1 MAKLNFEVD
10 ADLQKLIN
18 LRKEVEE
25 LKSALKDFDV
35 STDTKGFDDLNR
47 KYEEA
52 TRKLKDYEQQMQNY
66 QRVIEQLKVSNG
78 IIDGARQITEEL
90 NNATDVFVEQQVTRS
105 KSSISLT
112 CLSRMRIKI
121 PRRDLIC

>member
-78 IIDGARQITEEL
+78 ITVSYTHLRAHET
-90 NNATDVFVEQQVTRS
+90 
-105 KSSISLT
+105 
-112 CLSRMRIKI
+112 
-121 PRRDLIC
+121 

>member
-52 TRKLKDYEQQMQNY
+52 TVNFTFSKKLRYK
-66 QRVIEQLKVSNG
+66 IFQL
-78 IIDGARQITEEL
+78 
-90 NNATDVFVEQQVTRS
+90 VF
-105 KSSISLT
+105 
-112 CLSRMRIKI
+112 
-121 PRRDLIC
+121 

>member
-47 KYEEA
+47 GG
-52 TRKLKDYEQQMQNY
+52 D
-66 QRVIEQLKVSNG
+66 
-78 IIDGARQITEEL
+78 TETKGL
-90 NNATDVFVEQQVTRS
+90 
-105 KSSISLT
+105 
-112 CLSRMRIKI
+112 
-121 PRRDLIC
+121 

>member
-35 STDTKGFDDLNR
+35 STETKRFKPEIRGGDTETKGL
-47 KYEEA
+47 
-52 TRKLKDYEQQMQNY
+52 
-66 QRVIEQLKVSNG
+66 
-78 IIDGARQITEEL
+78 
-90 NNATDVFVEQQVTRS
+90 
-105 KSSISLT
+105 
-112 CLSRMRIKI
+112 
-121 PRRDLIC
+121 

>member
-47 KYEEA
+47 KYEC
-52 TRKLKDYEQQMQNY
+52 RY
-66 QRVIEQLKVSNG
+66 
-78 IIDGARQITEEL
+78 
-90 NNATDVFVEQQVTRS
+90 
-105 KSSISLT
+105 
-112 CLSRMRIKI
+112 
-121 PRRDLIC
+121 

>member
-52 TRKLKDYEQQMQNY
+52 TVNFTFFKKLRYK
-66 QRVIEQLKVSNG
+66 IFQL
-78 IIDGARQITEEL
+78 
-90 NNATDVFVEQQVTRS
+90 VF
-105 KSSISLT
+105 
-112 CLSRMRIKI
+112 
-121 PRRDLIC
+121 